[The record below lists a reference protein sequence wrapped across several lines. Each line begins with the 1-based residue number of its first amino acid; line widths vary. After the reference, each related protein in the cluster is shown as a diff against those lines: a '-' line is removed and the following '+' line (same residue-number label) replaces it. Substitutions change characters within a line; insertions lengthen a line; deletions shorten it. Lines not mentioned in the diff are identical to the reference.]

1 MVKNSVTQSRIFRE
15 EGKSYWTG
23 EIKHFHSEG
32 KANVEVY
39 TGSRKSDVGDIL
51 ARRRREIRINDR
63 IKRSPLLTLEALS
76 KICAPLSD
84 IAFISEEYESLSK
97 FVSPIPV
104 SLVTENDILFTAN
117 SMLMSGYNISKTRQF
132 ISFFY
137 SCIKRYKAVTGFG
150 DIPTRNFGV
159 YSRENNAVC
168 AVYFKTNERN
178 RIMKEALRLY
188 GDMKPYYCLGSSIMF
203 MMYTGLDVCSLAG
216 LKFESLD
223 GGKLVV
229 KESLVSFK
237 GDFSSLSGAIKHP
250 FESEIPLTTSAKEL
264 IEPVFA
270 SLPRYEEMKSSDGA
284 RQFKRSIGVT
294 FDAILKN
301 TMLYREYASYGLS
314 VLRNTFAV
322 NCIRN
327 GVDIKELS
335 LMLGHPNEEF
345 TKIVYLPY
353 IKQNKLNPE
362 TGL

>member
-1 MVKNSVTQSRIFRE
+1 MVKNSATQSRIFRE

-23 EIKHFHSEG
+23 EIKHVHSEG
-32 KANVEVY
+32 KTSVEVY

-63 IKRSPLLTLEALS
+63 IRRSPLLTLEALA
-76 KICAPLSD
+76 KMCAPLSD
-84 IAFISEEYESLSK
+84 SVFIAEEYDTLSK
-97 FVSPIPV
+97 FVSSVPV
-104 SLVTENDILFTAN
+104 PLATEDDMLFTAN
-117 SMLMSGYNISKTRQF
+117 SMLMHGYNISKSRQF
-132 ISFFY
+132 VTFVY
-137 SCIKRYKAVTGFG
+137 SCIKRYKAVAGFD
-150 DIPTRNFGV
+150 DIPSRKFGV
-159 YSRENNAVC
+159 YSRTDNSVC

-188 GDMKPYYCLGSSIMF
+188 GDMSPYYRLGSSIML
-203 MMYTGLDVCSLAG
+203 MMYTGLDICSLAG
-216 LKFESLD
+216 LKRESLA
-223 GGKLVV
+223 GEKLVV
-229 KESLVSFK
+229 KDSRVSFK
-237 GDFSSLSGAIKHP
+237 GDFSSLSGAIEHP
-250 FESEIPLTTSAKEL
+250 FESEIPLTKSAKEL

-270 SLPRYEEMKSSDGA
+270 SLPRYEEMKNSDGA
-284 RQFKRSIGVT
+284 RQFKRSVGVT

-301 TMLYREYASYGLS
+301 TMLYREYAGFGLS

-353 IKQNKLNPE
+353 IK
-362 TGL
+362 